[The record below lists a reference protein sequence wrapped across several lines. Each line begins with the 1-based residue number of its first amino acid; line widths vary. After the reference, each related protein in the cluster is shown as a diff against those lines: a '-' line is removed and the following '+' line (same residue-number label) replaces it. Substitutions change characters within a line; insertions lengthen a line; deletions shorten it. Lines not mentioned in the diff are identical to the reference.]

1 MKRTALTQSLAAV
14 ATLASLTAPARA
26 QSSSELDALLGQ
38 AIVSTPSKGAETDTT
53 APATAT
59 VITAEQLRRH
69 GIRSLDEAI
78 NYLSLGMTTSTPGH
92 TAEVAARG
100 VRITG
105 DYGNHVLLLLDGH
118 TVNEPW
124 NGTAYFERG
133 AGIPFEMID
142 HIEVMLGPGSVMYG
156 SQAMLGVINVVTKRA
171 KNFSGARL
179 IVEGDAALPSGTDG
193 SLSRLGSGYRLGAAY
208 GREFSLANSP
218 SELTLGLEYYR
229 NEGPEWQLGP
239 QQFTEDYISLAP
251 KNFGPKAAPGVWG
264 GRMRDADYL
273 DVPAGYLRFS
283 TGDFRA
289 QLHASSFR
297 RSTPYPDSLTAY
309 TADFDDPH
317 NREIDRFLSVDLTQ
331 RLPVSSRVELVAR
344 GYADLYDYEWFNST
358 SAIQDCPAD
367 ALNGCDRRLHG
378 RGRIL
383 GGELRTSVQWPVWR
397 ASTLVGVDAKLRDVK
412 DRLVTFDGN
421 RQMVEGP
428 IGSSLTDG
436 IIAAYAAQ
444 AFSPTNFLDVNL
456 GLRLDHDTRAGDS
469 LSPRLALGAAPW
481 SGGRWKL
488 IYAEAFRAPSGY
500 EVTYSDPGSQ
510 VAAPELEPETVRSIE
525 ASIEQRFGKHRV
537 MFGVFRSWWNDMVG
551 YATLTEE
558 ELDAGVARGE
568 LSPGLEEAYRRT
580 NIARIDNYGFNAGYE
595 GAAVDGRLRFGLNY
609 TVARTTE
616 DAGDG
621 TGRQPQRVSP
631 QAFGNARVSY
641 DLSDSLPTLG
651 AAVRF
656 NDRQLIDRFY
666 DGGFTS
672 PQTAPPAAAVKLT
685 VSGRMPA
692 LEKLSYRLGA
702 EYSFSRSEPYVI
714 GPALYAIDETSRPEL
729 APVRRAQVFLGLE
742 YAFETPAV
750 NPY

>member
-1 MKRTALTQSLAAV
+1 MKRTALTHLLSGIVSLSA
-14 ATLASLTAPARA
+14 LSAPASA

-53 APATAT
+53 APATST
-59 VITAEQLRRH
+59 VISADELRRY

-78 NYLSLGMTTSTPGH
+78 DYLSLGMATSTPGH

-179 IVEGDAALPSGTDG
+179 VVEGDAALPGGADA
-193 SLSRLGSGYRLGAAY
+193 SLSRLGTGYRLGGAY

-229 NEGPEWQLGP
+229 NHGPEWQVGP
-239 QQFTEDYISLAP
+239 QQFTEDYITLAP

-264 GRMRDADYL
+264 GRIREADYI

-289 QLHASSFR
+289 QVHASSFR
-297 RSTPYPDSLTAY
+297 RSTPYPESLSAY

-317 NREIDRFLSVDLTQ
+317 NREIDRFLSLDLSQ
-331 RLPVSSRVELVAR
+331 RLAVSSRVELVVR
-344 GYADLYDYEWFNST
+344 GYADLYDYQWFNRT
-358 SAIQDCPAD
+358 SSVEDCPAD
-367 ALNGCDRRLHG
+367 VLNGCDRKLDG

-383 GGELRTSVQWPVWR
+383 GGELRTSLQWPVLR
-397 ASTLVGVDAKLRDVK
+397 ASTLFGVDAKLRDVK
-412 DRLVTFDGN
+412 DRLVTFDGSG
-421 RQMVEGP
+421 RQVDGP

-436 IIAAYAAQ
+436 IVAAYAAQ

-469 LSPRLALGAAPW
+469 LSPRLALGATPW

-488 IYAEAFRAPSGY
+488 IYAEAFRAPSSY
-500 EVTYSDPGSQ
+500 EVTYTDPSSQ
-510 VAAPELEPETVRSIE
+510 VAAPDLVPETVRSLE
-525 ASIEQRFGKHRV
+525 ASMEQRFGKHRIL
-537 MFGVFRSWWNDMVG
+537 FGLFRSWWSDMVG
-551 YATLTEE
+551 TANLTEAE
-558 ELDAGVARGE
+558 IEAGIGSGE
-568 LSPGLEEAYRRT
+568 LAPGIGEAYRRR
-580 NIARIDNYGFNAGYE
+580 NIARIDNYGFNAAYD
-595 GAAVDGRLRFGLNY
+595 GAAMDGRLRFGLNY
-609 TVARTTE
+609 TAARTTE
-616 DAGDG
+616 DPGDG
-621 TGRQPQRVSP
+621 TGTHTQPVSP
-631 QAFGNARVSY
+631 QAFGNARISY
-641 DLSDSLPTLG
+641 DLSGSLPTLG
-651 AAVRF
+651 VAVRF

-666 DGGFTS
+666 DGGFT
-672 PQTAPPAAAVKLT
+672 APATAAAALALKFT

-702 EYSFSRSEPYVI
+702 EYSFARNEPYAI
-714 GPALYAIDETSRPEL
+714 GPMLYALDESSRTEL

-742 YAFETPAV
+742 YAFEATAV